1 MLSNNYTDWI
11 EKSISKG
18 YINKF
23 NYSDFND
30 RQPVGGGNFGK
41 VYRANWKKSDTLLAL
56 KSFDNNKLTLKEVV
70 NEIKLHKQV
79 DFHPNILRFHGIT
92 KESEQIHQMKYL
104 LVLEYADGG
113 TLKSYLNT
121 HFNGLGWYDK
131 YQLAFQLTSA
141 VECMHECGII
151 HRDLHA
157 NNVLIHNKQI
167 KLADFGL
174 SRKIAEESNS
184 SCNTV
189 FGVVPY
195 IDPKCFN
202 DRNHKLNK
210 KSDIYSI
217 GVLMWQISSGR
228 EPFCTEDY
236 DIKLALDI
244 LRGKREKPID
254 GTPMEYI
261 NLYKEC
267 WKFEENERPD
277 IKQVVSTLKE
287 IIFSN
292 SNNEKEEI
300 YLTAEDISNFELSK
314 TSINSITDENDDLII
329 ENISSIINSKSNVN
343 SQDNFLNESEGMAQ
357 PNYCYSYETKAIN
370 KCVTQNNSF
379 KNCES
384 IDNEVNEISNKA
396 ELIPCKKLAG
406 KGYLGAKF
414 NGFIC
419 FTMCN
424 PFYIED
430 DDFRIFS
437 GCQQKFEENY
447 LKMQVFP
454 TFNKEMIFP
463 EKLNNVKE
471 ENYLTVGE
479 KPNLELRKKTSI
491 NALNSNVIVPEN
503 NNNSTLHNHSVYFNV
518 LNILLEESTQLV
530 INENKENKM
539 AQINPNNLNKNC
551 GYMENEFKEVS
562 YLFNKAVKYCDM
574 KYVKAFKLCKKLAG
588 KGYLDAQFQLG
599 WFYDHG
605 IYKIDKKKAFE
616 FYTIAAE
623 KNHDR
628 AQNNLG
634 NLYENGEGVE
644 KDFNKAFYWFKKAAE
659 NGNEVAIYNLGK
671 CYELGIGVD
680 KNLVKA
686 FELYKKSA
694 EKGDLDAMFQLG
706 YFYINGF
713 GTKIRKKKG
722 FKLYNK
728 AAGRDL
734 KFNILTQY
742 ENDEKIINDLDKVNY
757 WYHKA
762 AEDDNE
768 VALYKLGE
776 FYELGKGVC
785 KNKVR
790 AFTFYK
796 QAAEKGYKKGR
807 YKLGYCYEKG
817 IGTYIDLEKA
827 DKIIAKEENIDVL
840 EKLEIYDNQ
849 KPSIGKFKM
858 AINWY
863 IKATNILST
872 IW

>member
-174 SRKIAEESNS
+174 SRKIAEESN
-184 SCNTV
+184 T
-189 FGVVPY
+189 
-195 IDPKCFN
+195 
-202 DRNHKLNK
+202 
-210 KSDIYSI
+210 
-217 GVLMWQISSGR
+217 
-228 EPFCTEDY
+228 
-236 DIKLALDI
+236 LDI

-370 KCVTQNNSF
+370 KCVTQNNSY

-447 LKMQVFP
+447 LKMQVFS

-471 ENYLTVGE
+471 KNYLTVGE

-503 NNNSTLHNHSVYFNV
+503 NNNLTLHNHSVYFNV
-518 LNILLEESTQLV
+518 LNILLEESTQLD

-539 AQINPNNLNKNC
+539 SQINPDNLNKNC

-562 YLFNKAVKYCDM
+562 CLFNKAVKYCDM
-574 KYVKAFKLCKKLAG
+574 KYVKSFKLCKKLA
-588 KGYLDAQFQLG
+588 
-599 WFYDHG
+599 
-605 IYKIDKKKAFE
+605 
-616 FYTIAAE
+616 
-623 KNHDR
+623 
-628 AQNNLG
+628 
-634 NLYENGEGVE
+634 
-644 KDFNKAFYWFKKAAE
+644 
-659 NGNEVAIYNLGK
+659 
-671 CYELGIGVD
+671 
-680 KNLVKA
+680 
-686 FELYKKSA
+686 
-694 EKGDLDAMFQLG
+694 
-706 YFYINGF
+706 
-713 GTKIRKKKG
+713 
-722 FKLYNK
+722 
-728 AAGRDL
+728 
-734 KFNILTQY
+734 
-742 ENDEKIINDLDKVNY
+742 DKVNY

-796 QAAEKGYKKGR
+796 KAAEKGYKKGR

>member
-1 MLSNNYTDWI
+1 MSSFEKVNSNNYGNCTDWV
-11 EKSISKG
+11 EESISKES
-18 YINKF
+18 INKF
-23 NYSDFND
+23 DYYDFNN
-30 RQPVGGGNFGK
+30 RQPIGGGNFGK
-41 VYRANWKKSDTLLAL
+41 VFRANWKKTDILLAL
-56 KSFDNNKLTLKEVV
+56 KSFDHNKLTLKEVV

-92 KESEQIHQMKYL
+92 EESEQIHQMKYL

-141 VECMHECGII
+141 VECIHECGII

-174 SRKIAEESNS
+174 SRKIAEESDS

-202 DRNHKLNK
+202 DRNHKLDK

-244 LRGKREKPID
+244 LRGRREKPID

-261 NLYKEC
+261 NLYKDC

-300 YLTAEDISNFELSK
+300 YLTAEDIPNFELSK

-343 SQDNFLNESEGMAQ
+343 SQDNFLNESEGMVQ
-357 PNYCYSYETKAIN
+357 PNYCHSYETKVFN
-370 KCVTQNNSF
+370 KCVTQNNSY

-384 IDNEVNEISNKA
+384 IDNEIKEISNKA

-406 KGYLGAKF
+406 KGYLGAIF
-414 NGFIC
+414 NFRFGFI
-419 FTMCN
+419 FSVCN

-430 DDFRIFS
+430 DDNRMFS
-437 GCQQKFEENY
+437 GCQQKFENY
-447 LKMQVFP
+447 PKIQVFSI
-454 TFNKEMIFP
+454 FNKEMIFP

-479 KPNLELRKKTSI
+479 NPNLELRKKTSI
-491 NALNSNVIVPEN
+491 NALNFNGIVPEN
-503 NNNSTLHNHSVYFNV
+503 NNNSTLHNHS
-518 LNILLEESTQLV
+518 ESTQLD
-530 INENKENKM
+530 INENKENKI
-539 AQINPNNLNKNC
+539 AQINPDNLNKNY
-551 GYMENEFKEVS
+551 GYMENEFKKVS
-562 YLFNKAVKYCDM
+562 YLFNKAVKYYCDI
-574 KYVKAFKLCKKLAG
+574 KLYVKALKLCKKLAG

-599 WFYDHG
+599 LFCDHE
-605 IYKIDKKKAFE
+605 IYEINKKKAFE

-671 CYELGIGVD
+671 CYELGIGVN
-680 KNLVKA
+680 KNLFKA

-728 AAGRDL
+728 AAGKDL

-807 YKLGYCYEKG
+807 YKLGYCYENG

-827 DKIIAKEENIDVL
+827 DKITVKEENIDVL
-840 EKLEIYDNQ
+840 EKLEIYNQ
-849 KPSIGKFKM
+849 KQSIGNFKM
-858 AINWY
+858 AINCY
-863 IKATNILST
+863 IKAANILNM